1 MASTAR
7 QTLERSLLDVS
18 EIIDGHG
25 ALTGG
30 GRGRPAKR
38 QGQAI
43 TRSGVVLLC
52 AAMEQY
58 LENLFKKAA
67 PLIYPTATNDEL
79 KRLFSET
86 ADKLNHPSI
95 HAVTVMYFSIGM
107 NHPFSNI
114 RWQKMANPVFQRT
127 YNKFLETGGQIAHGR
142 QPTGRLRTLRSWKTM
157 VELSASRL
165 EQLVANHI
173 EERTGNRP
181 VW

>member
-1 MASTAR
+1 MTSIAR
-7 QTLERSLLDVS
+7 QTLERSLLDVD
-18 EIIDGHG
+18 EIINGHV

-58 LENLFKKAA
+58 LEDLFKEAA
-67 PLIYPTATNDEL
+67 RLIYRTATKKEL
-79 KRLFSET
+79 DRLFSAT

-107 NHPFSNI
+107 NHPFSSI
-114 RWQKMANPVFQRT
+114 RWQKMTNSDFQST
-127 YNKFLETGGQIAHGR
+127 YNKFLETRGQIAHGR
-142 QPTGRLRTLRSWKTM
+142 QPTVQLATLRSWKTM
-157 VELSASRL
+157 VELSAIRL
-165 EQLVANHI
+165 ENLVADHI
-173 EERTGNRP
+173 ENQTGRRP
-181 VW
+181 AW